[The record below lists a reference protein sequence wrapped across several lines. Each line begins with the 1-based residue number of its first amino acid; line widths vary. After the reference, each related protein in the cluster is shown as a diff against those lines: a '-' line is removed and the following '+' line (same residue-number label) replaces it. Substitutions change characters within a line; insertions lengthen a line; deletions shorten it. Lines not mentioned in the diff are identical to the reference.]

1 MKLLIMEKGIYLIKN
16 PEEFLQVMEKLQEEY
31 LASTSTEGRRIN
43 SNGVE
48 RNE

>member
-1 MKLLIMEKGIYLIKN
+1 MKKGIYIIDN

-31 LASTSTEGRRIN
+31 LASTSTEERRIN

-48 RNE
+48 RND

>member
-1 MKLLIMEKGIYLIKN
+1 MKKGIYIIEN
-16 PEEFLQVMEKLQEEY
+16 PEDFLQVMEKLQEEY